1 MRLIFDVDNT
11 LIIWKDEYDKA
22 LKNTIKKYKL
32 NIDYNDI
39 NKLLDEY
46 EKTFT
51 KYDKQLLVDF
61 LNKSLKEKITLS
73 FINDWL
79 KELEDCA
86 SIEDGLIDTLEY
98 LKEKYELVILTN
110 WFKEPQIKRLKH
122 IKIDKYFT
130 EIYGG
135 EEYIKPYKE
144 SYLKAVGNNK
154 IEDCIMIGDNYD
166 IDIKGAKKLGMKTI
180 LIGDKIKNISE
191 LKEIL

>member
-61 LNKSLKEKITLS
+61 LNKNLKEKITLS

-122 IKIDKYFT
+122 IKIDKYFA

-144 SYLKAVGNNK
+144 SYLKAIGNNK